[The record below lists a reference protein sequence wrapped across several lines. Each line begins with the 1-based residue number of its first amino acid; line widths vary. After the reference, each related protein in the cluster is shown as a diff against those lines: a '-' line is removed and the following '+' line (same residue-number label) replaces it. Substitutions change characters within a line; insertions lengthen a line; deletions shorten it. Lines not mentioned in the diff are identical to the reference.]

1 MTESW
6 KHIGLRAALI
16 LLVTFVAYT
25 PALRDGFVWDDGPN
39 IVANPALR
47 TLKGLKEIWIDPH
60 ASYQYYPLTYTVFWT
75 EYHLWGL
82 RPVGYHVVNILLH
95 ALSAILLGL
104 LLSRLSVPGAWL
116 AGLIFAVHPL
126 QVESVAWVTELK
138 NVLSCLF
145 FLGALLAYL
154 DFLER
159 RRWRWGFYS
168 LALLLFLLALLG
180 KTSTVS
186 LPIVILVVLWW
197 KRGRVKAEEVWAV
210 APFFLAAVP
219 LGLLTT
225 WVEKHYVGA
234 QGTEWQ
240 MTLVERCLVAGRVV
254 WFYAGKLV
262 WPNPLM
268 FVYPRWQINAA
279 VWWQYLFPAASAGV
293 LLVFWLLRRRWGKG
307 PFVALLF
314 YVGMVAPVPAFFNL
328 YFMHFSYVSDHFPY
342 LGSMGL
348 IALGAAGVTVGVR
361 NRVARMAVAVPA
373 LVVFGTLSWQ
383 HCRVF
388 RNEETLWRDTIA
400 RNPQCWMA
408 HYNLGNGLHLA
419 GQLQDAIAQYQAAL
433 QLKPDYAE
441 AYNNLGLVLIEQGR
455 VQEGV
460 KHLEDALRIWPD
472 CPQAHFNLGN
482 AILLLA
488 GKPEDAIAQYKE
500 ALRLSP
506 DDAETHNNLGNAL
519 QRAGK
524 PEDAIAQ
531 YEEALRLQPDYP
543 KAHNNLG
550 NVFLQTGQIQ
560 EAIHHYE
567 QAIRIQPDYFEAYGN
582 LGNALLQ
589 AGKPEDAI
597 AQYEKSLQI
606 SPDYAKAHYNLGN
619 ALVEAGR
626 LNEAIGHYE
635 QVLRIAP
642 DSVEARIRLADALGK
657 TGRVTEAIAQYE
669 QALRLQPDNAIAHYN
684 VGLLYA
690 GDGKLSEAMEQYR
703 QALRLKPD
711 YANADNNLAWLL
723 ATAEGSTEQDR
734 EQAIQLAKRA
744 SELAAGQDAGYLD
757 TLAVAYAAAGR
768 FGEAETNAQKAIE
781 LARTGGQTELAGQIG
796 SRLELYRAGRAYHEA
811 GTAQSAPHP

>member
-1 MTESW
+1 MRQSW
-6 KHIGLRAALI
+6 QQIGLRAGLI
-16 LLVTFVAYT
+16 LLVTFLAYM
-25 PALRDGFVWDDGPN
+25 PALHAGFVWDDHQN
-39 IVANPALR
+39 VTDNRLLQTAE
-47 TLKGLKEIWIDPH
+47 GLKQTWLEPG
-60 ASYQYYPLTYTVFWT
+60 ASFQYYPLTYTVFWT

-82 RPVGYHVVNILLH
+82 RPVGYHAVNILLH

-138 NVLSCLF
+138 NVLSGLF

-197 KRGRVKAEEVWAV
+197 KRGRVKAEEAWAV

-328 YFMHFSYVSDHFPY
+328 YFMHYSYVADHFAY

-348 IALGAAGVTVGVR
+348 IALGAAGVTVAVR
-361 NRVARMAVAVPA
+361 NRVARTAVAVPV

-388 RNEETLWRDTIA
+388 KNEETLWRDTIA
-400 RNPQCWMA
+400 RNPQCWVA
-408 HYNLGNGLHLA
+408 NNDLA
-419 GQLQDAIAQYQAAL
+419 RA
-433 QLKPDYAE
+433 
-441 AYNNLGLVLIEQGR
+441 LIEEGR
-455 VQEGV
+455 MQEGI
-460 KHLEDALRIWPD
+460 EY
-472 CPQAHFNLGN
+472 F
-482 AILLLA
+482 
-488 GKPEDAIAQYKE
+488 
-500 ALRLSP
+500 
-506 DDAETHNNLGNAL
+506 
-519 QRAGK
+519 
-524 PEDAIAQ
+524 
-531 YEEALRLQPDYP
+531 EEALRIKPDAP
-543 KAHNNLG
+543 EAHTNLG
-550 NVFLQTGQIQ
+550 KALEKAGRVK
-560 EAIHHYE
+560 EAISHYE
-567 QAIRIQPDYFEAYGN
+567 QAIRIQPDYFEAHYN
-582 LGNALLQ
+582 LGNVLLQGGKPEEAIAHYKEALRINPDYAEVHNNLGDALLQ
-589 AGKPEDAI
+589 TGKREDAV
-597 AQYEKSLQI
+597 AQYREALRLRPDYAMAHNNLGSIFLQI
-606 SPDYAKAHYNLGN
+606 GRVQDAISQCEEALRIDPDYAKAHYNLGN
-619 ALVEAGR
+619 ALVEQGK

-635 QVLRIAP
+635 QVLRLAP
-642 DSVEARIRLADALGK
+642 DSVEAQIRLADALGK

-723 ATAEGSTEQDR
+723 ATTEGSTEQDR
-734 EQAIQLAKRA
+734 EQAIQLAGRA

-781 LARTGGQTELAGQIG
+781 LARSGGQTELAGQIG
-796 SRLELYRAGRAYHEA
+796 SRLELYRAGRAYHELA
-811 GTAQSAPHP
+811 NAQSPRNP